1 MFGKS
6 LLPHGANAER
16 TQPRARTVEIVGLH
30 DHHVAALAAPL
41 EVPPRG
47 RARPHRRDELDELV
61 AEREHR
67 VVDAKLGDA
76 RIAKRRIEP
85 EQLGKPPRARR
96 EVADD
101 EDDLADAQHREL
113 PVRLP

>member
-1 MFGKS
+1 MSGKS
-6 LLPHGANAER
+6 FCHTVR
-16 TQPRARTVEIVGLH
+16 TPSARSRARSVEIVRLH

-67 VVDAKLGDA
+67 VVDAELGDA